1 MILMALDDL
10 SRSEKRFQQMLGK
23 LKSLDFRITPQRL
36 AVLRILAASE
46 EHPTA
51 EQIFERVKVEFP
63 TTSLAT
69 IYKTIAL
76 LKGLN
81 EVLELGFPDGSNRYD
96 GNKPFPHPH
105 VICTRCRKIMDPE
118 LMSLDELKDEI
129 SKKTGFRIQHH
140 RLDFFGVCQEC
151 QEDT

>member
-1 MILMALDDL
+1 MVLMALDDS

-51 EQIFERVKVEFP
+51 EQIFEKVKVEFP

-105 VICTRCRKIMDPE
+105 VICTRCRKIMDPDVI
-118 LMSLDELKDEI
+118 SLDELKDEI
-129 SKKTGFRIQHH
+129 GKKTGFRIHYH